1 MNTLFDQFPSTS
13 AADWLE
19 QVKKDLKADDPN
31 RLINSVVEGIEV
43 PVYFSQSDINS
54 AFPLNNR
61 VKHHPDFA
69 YANDWE
75 KRVNIETDDLK
86 LANKRALQ
94 SLEHGASSIGFTGIE
109 ISNQEELRLVLKG
122 IQCDIAAI
130 HFDCDEATPSLLF
143 MYVDELIRMNIDP
156 QKVKGSLGWDP
167 LGRFIFKGNF
177 EYSREESMQLTASL
191 IQTSETQ
198 MPNYKCIT
206 VKSADFHNAGA
217 TSAQELAISLSITAE
232 YFDGL
237 QKYTSLE
244 SVAKSIQWKLASGS
258 NFFLQIAKF
267 RAARILWEMLLK
279 GNGLD
284 ARDLPLWLQSE
295 TALRN
300 KTRFDAHSNLLRCT
314 TESMSA
320 ILGGTDEHLVHP
332 FNAHFDQPDDAA
344 RRFALNI
351 QHVLNDETRLDKVL
365 DPSAGAPYIEFLTN
379 KIVEQAWSL
388 FLQFEEKGGFVTSAR
403 AGLIQDLV
411 LTNRAAIEKGIRT
424 RKQVIVGINQF
435 ADANESSTQEPVFQS
450 DPLDKL
456 PEIKTLEP
464 YFEAASFESVR
475 RLFTLEG
482 APNSYLLVFGDA
494 AKCKARASFAS
505 DFMASAGF
513 KSSLGDASVAV
524 VDQIHSEAAKN
535 AELIILCAADED
547 YQQAVNDLNAFGW
560 PDKPVLIAGKPS
572 NLDDLKQAG
581 VSDFIFV
588 GCDAISVFHHLLEV
602 LS

>member
-1 MNTLFDQFPSTS
+1 VSTLFDQFPATS

-19 QVKKDLKADDPN
+19 QVKKDLKTENPN
-31 RLINSVVEGIEV
+31 RLVNSVVEGIEL
-43 PVYFSQSDINS
+43 PIYFSESDINS
-54 AFPLNNR
+54 TFPLTNR

-109 ISNQEELRLVLKG
+109 ISNQEELRLVLRG

-130 HFDCDEATPSLLF
+130 HFDCDEATPSLLY
-143 MYVDELIRMNIDP
+143 MYIDELSRMNIDP
-156 QKVKGSLGWDP
+156 QKAKGSLGWDP

-191 IQTSETQ
+191 IQTAETQ
-198 MPNYKCIT
+198 MPDFKCIT

-217 TSAQELAISLSITAE
+217 TSAQELAISLSITAD
-232 YFDGL
+232 YFESL
-237 QKYTSLE
+237 HKYISPE
-244 SVAKSIQWKLASGS
+244 AIAKSIQWKLASGS

-279 GNGLD
+279 GNNLD
-284 ARDLPLWLQSE
+284 ASKLPLWLQSE

-300 KTRFDAHSNLLRCT
+300 KTRFDAHTNLLRCT

-320 ILGGTDEHLVHP
+320 VLGGTDEHLVHP
-332 FNAHFDQPDDAA
+332 FNAHFDQPDDAS
-344 RRFALNI
+344 RRYALNI

-388 FLQFEEKGGFVTSAR
+388 FLQFEEKGGFVASAR
-403 AGLIQDLV
+403 AGFIQDLV
-411 LTNRAAIEKGIRT
+411 LTNRANIEKGIRL
-424 RKQVIVGINQF
+424 RKQIIVGINQF
-435 ADANESSTQEPVFQS
+435 ADSHENSRQESIYQR

-464 YFEAASFESVR
+464 YFEAASFESIR

-482 APNSYLLVFGDA
+482 APNSYLLVFGDPI
-494 AKCKARASFAS
+494 KSKARASFSS

-513 KSSLGDASVAV
+513 KSHEGDASVAV
-524 VDQIHSEAAKN
+524 IDQIHSEAAKN
-535 AELIILCAADED
+535 AELIVLCAADED
-547 YQQAVNDLNAFGW
+547 YQQAVNDLNASGW

-572 NLDDLKQAG
+572 NLDDLKQGG
-581 VSDFIFV
+581 VSDFIYV